1 MSDVIDKIRALAETF
16 AKQEMHSEGYPE
28 GDYFNACDAS
38 GGNYDDAYYYG
49 LEDGEIG
56 MARAILDLLPMKESN
71 A

>member
-1 MSDVIDKIRALAETF
+1 MSDVVDKIRALIETF
-16 AKQEMHSEGYPE
+16 AKQEMHYS
-28 GDYFNACDAS
+28 NACDAS

-56 MARAILDLLPMKESN
+56 MARAILDLLPIKEPN